1 MISRKLFSA
10 ILGTSL
16 ALLWSASVLAQ
27 LGTAGISGLVTD
39 PNGAAVPNARV
50 VVKNKATGQTRDT
63 TASGEGI
70 YTFQNL
76 PPATYEIRV
85 EAPNFAP
92 AVVEAVTLN
101 VGEVPAINVSLSPA
115 GAQATVVVTPSDVLN
130 VDTNTSQVSG
140 VINER
145 TLTNLPLNGRNFLD
159 LAFLIPGNAPAPN
172 YDPTKTTTIEVS
184 SAGQLGRGG
193 NIAVD
198 GADNNDDV
206 VGGTLQNFP
215 QDGIGE
221 FQIATNRF
229 SAEIG
234 RSASSAINI
243 VTKGGS
249 NDIHGSGAFFFRNSR
264 LSSVLP
270 TLDRNLV
277 KTQGR
282 PPFDREQYAASIGG
296 PIKRDR
302 AWFFGAFEYRNQD
315 GVVITGVRDL
325 TARRVVTSFSAAP
338 LNDLLFTGRGDW
350 QTGKNDLKH
359 IRPII

>member
-1 MISRKLFSA
+1 MFSRKLFSA
-10 ILGTSL
+10 TLL
-16 ALLWSASVLAQ
+16 AALVVSSMAIVFAQ
-27 LGTAGISGLVTD
+27 LGTAGISGLVSDT
-39 PNGAAVPNARV
+39 NGAAIANAHV
-50 VVKNKATGQTRDT
+50 VVKNKATGQTRET

-76 PPATYEIRV
+76 PPASYEIRV
-85 EAPNFAP
+85 EAANFAP

-101 VGEVPAINVSLSPA
+101 VGEIPAINVTLSPA
-115 GAQATVVVTPSDVLN
+115 GAQATVVVTPGDVLN
-130 VDTNTSQVSG
+130 VDTNTSQVAG

-172 YDPTKTTTIEVS
+172 YDPTKTTTIE
-184 SAGQLGRGG
+184 
-193 NIAVD
+193 VD

-277 KTQGR
+277 TTQGR

-302 AWFFGAFEYRNQD
+302 AWFFAAFEYRNQD

-325 TARRVVTSFSAAP
+325 AARRVVTSFSPAP
-338 LNDLLFTGRGDW
+338 LNDLL
-350 QTGKNDLKH
+350 L
-359 IRPII
+359 